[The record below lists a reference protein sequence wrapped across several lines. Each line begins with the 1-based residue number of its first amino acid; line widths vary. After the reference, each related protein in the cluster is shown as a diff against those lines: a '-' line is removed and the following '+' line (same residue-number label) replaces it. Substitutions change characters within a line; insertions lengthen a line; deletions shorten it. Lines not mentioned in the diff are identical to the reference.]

1 MINRD
6 KQIHHLMQVEADLT
20 AQRLLEADRPCIC
33 PLTQNQL
40 KHQNQPDKSLQ
51 LLYKCCTIILLC
63 LPHFVFCPLKEMNK
77 KNVYDNCIVIL
88 ILKIHLFIYTNKFIF
103 CFPLS
108 PSLTTPPP
116 TPHPSHR

>member
-51 LLYKCCTIILLC
+51 LLNMYVLYYNFTLFTTFRILS
-63 LPHFVFCPLKEMNK
+63 FKRNE
-77 KNVYDNCIVIL
+77 
-88 ILKIHLFIYTNKFIF
+88 
-103 CFPLS
+103 
-108 PSLTTPPP
+108 
-116 TPHPSHR
+116 